1 MKNKDSK
8 ARMQMIFGIL
18 LFAFIFMAELYA
30 IVNFPKMFIVLVVLA
45 AADLICLYVAIRGVI
60 SVYETKNARGEGQE
74 YLLPQVYGYILREGL
89 YGTRADLKRLP
100 LRELRPIALSYLKN
114 KRIPHVL
121 GTEQEAIRLAERYG
135 ADVEKARV
143 AALLHDCT
151 KKLNMEEQLE
161 LCGRYGIQLD
171 ELEQKALKLLHA
183 KTGAATAPD
192 AVRVGGEIYNAIW
205 WHTTGH
211 AHMTLLEK
219 VIYLADYIE
228 PSRNFPGVDKLRA
241 VCYKDLDEGLLMG
254 LEMTIEEMT
263 EMGNP
268 VHHATIEAR
277 DALKG

>member
-1 MKNKDSK
+1 
-8 ARMQMIFGIL
+8 
-18 LFAFIFMAELYA
+18 
-30 IVNFPKMFIVLVVLA
+30 
-45 AADLICLYVAIRGVI
+45 
-60 SVYETKNARGEGQE
+60 
-74 YLLPQVYGYILREGL
+74 
-89 YGTRADLKRLP
+89 
-100 LRELRPIALSYLKN
+100 
-114 KRIPHVL
+114 
-121 GTEQEAIRLAERYG
+121 
-135 ADVEKARV
+135 
-143 AALLHDCT
+143 
-151 KKLNMEEQLE
+151 MEEQLA
-161 LCGRYGIQLD
+161 LCRKYGIELD

-183 KTGAATAPD
+183 KTGAAIARD
-192 AVRVGGEIYNAIW
+192 VFGVDDEIYNAIW